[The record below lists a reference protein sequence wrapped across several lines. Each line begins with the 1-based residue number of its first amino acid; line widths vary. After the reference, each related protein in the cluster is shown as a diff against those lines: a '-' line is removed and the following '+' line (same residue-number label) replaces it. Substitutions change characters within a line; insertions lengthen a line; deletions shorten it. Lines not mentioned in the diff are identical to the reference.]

1 MHWLE
6 TTLAELAAARPGRP
20 TVEAAHTLVMELG
33 QRPGV
38 LAVTAAHDGLPLAA
52 AGESTATEALAA
64 FAQRATAEANAAAG
78 TLDLGAPRQ
87 VLFVGATHKVAILCS
102 GNLQI
107 ALLSAADTPLS
118 EALAAPP
125 APVATGQIR

>member
-20 TVEAAHTLVMELG
+20 TVEAAHSLVRELG

-52 AGESTATEALAA
+52 AGQPDTTEALAA
-64 FAQRATAEANAAAG
+64 IAQRATAEATAAAEP
-78 TLDLGAPRQ
+78 LHLGAPRQ

-107 ALLSAADTPLS
+107 ALLAAAETPLS
-118 EALAAPP
+118 EALGSPP
-125 APVATGQIR
+125 VPVPARAIR